1 MTDYKNLKLIA
12 TSNPHIRGSETTR
25 TIMLDVI
32 IAMCPALIWAIIYF
46 GVEALLLTAVSVIG
60 CVVFEGLYRKLMHKP
75 QSVGDLSAVVTG
87 MLLAFVCPATT
98 PLWMILIGDFFAI
111 VVVKQLFGGIGK
123 NFLNPALAGRAA
135 LLASYAGTM
144 TSWLPAGTKAA
155 IGGGM
160 PVDVVSAATPLAY
173 LKTGNMD
180 GLKEIASV
188 GDMFL
193 GKIGGSMGEI
203 SALML
208 LIGGVY
214 LLWRKVINWQT
225 PVAYIATV
233 AVLTLL
239 FPKAGSGVEY
249 MLYSI
254 FGGGLFLGAF
264 FMATDYATSP
274 VTAKGQLIYGIGC
287 GLFTVFI
294 RYFGSYNEGVCYSIM
309 VMNCCTA
316 LIDKYTKP
324 VRFGVVKSE
333 GGSREMSNE
342 VKNKVDMDPKYII
355 KLTVT
360 LFLTC
365 MVVAGVLGWV
375 NSITKD
381 KIAAITW
388 EKTVTAMK
396 EVISADDFSDA
407 MDLTDDMTAAATAQG
422 GTLAAVYQAQ
432 SGGQP
437 IGYAINVESSG
448 SQGTIS
454 MMVGIDMDG
463 AVTGV
468 SIVTNSETSGIGSKV
483 MGNEPL
489 TNGTGVL
496 DQFIGKSAA
505 DGTLSVGSNVDAI
518 TGATVSTKGVTT
530 GVNAALAV
538 AGVIG

>member
-25 TIMLDVI
+25 SIMLDVI

-46 GVEALLLTAVSVIG
+46 GVEALLLTVVSVVG
-60 CVVFEGLYRKLMHKP
+60 CVFFEWAYRKIMHKP
-75 QSVGDLSAVVTG
+75 QSIGDLSAVVTG
-87 MLLAFVCPATT
+87 MLLSFVCPATT

-135 LLASYAGTM
+135 LLASYAGSM
-144 TSWLPAGTKAA
+144 TTWLPAGVKAA
-155 IGGGM
+155 IGGGL
-160 PVDVVSAATPLAY
+160 PADVVSAATPLAY
-173 LKTGNMD
+173 LKTGDME

-208 LIGGVY
+208 LIGGIY
-214 LLWRKVINWQT
+214 LLWRKVISWQT

-274 VTAKGQLIYGIGC
+274 VTKKGQLIYGIGC

-324 VRFGVVKSE
+324 VRFGVVKS
-333 GGSREMSNE
+333 
-342 VKNKVDMDPKYII
+342 
-355 KLTVT
+355 
-360 LFLTC
+360 
-365 MVVAGVLGWV
+365 
-375 NSITKD
+375 D
-381 KIAAITW
+381 K
-388 EKTVTAMK
+388 K
-396 EVISADDFSDA
+396 E
-407 MDLTDDMTAAATAQG
+407 AAA
-422 GTLAAVYQAQ
+422 
-432 SGGQP
+432 
-437 IGYAINVESSG
+437 
-448 SQGTIS
+448 
-454 MMVGIDMDG
+454 
-463 AVTGV
+463 
-468 SIVTNSETSGIGSKV
+468 K
-483 MGNEPL
+483 
-489 TNGTGVL
+489 
-496 DQFIGKSAA
+496 
-505 DGTLSVGSNVDAI
+505 
-518 TGATVSTKGVTT
+518 
-530 GVNAALAV
+530 
-538 AGVIG
+538 